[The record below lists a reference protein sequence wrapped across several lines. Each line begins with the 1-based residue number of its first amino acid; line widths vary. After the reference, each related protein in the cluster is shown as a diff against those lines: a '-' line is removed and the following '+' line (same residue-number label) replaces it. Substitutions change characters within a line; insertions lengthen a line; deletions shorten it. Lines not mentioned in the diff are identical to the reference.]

1 LFLGELRER
10 LPEDEDTVVGR
21 IINNLDSSIRV
32 ISELFDSLLDISR
45 LEAGVV
51 ETNIQ
56 SFFIDEVIRPIVE
69 QYRIKANASGVALRA
84 VLPHR
89 VISTDKILLGRILHN
104 LLENAVRY
112 TTQGKILVG
121 CRRRNNSL
129 MMQVWDTGCGIKE
142 DELDNIFKDYYQVR
156 HKNNQRTR
164 GLGLGLAVVSRL
176 CDLLGHAISV
186 RSVFGKGSVFSIEVP
201 MSESVDISSHDTSQD
216 ANFVIDGLAGMKVLV
231 IDDDETVR
239 RSMSGILD
247 SWKCSVITGSDA
259 ENVIS
264 KLPSGYIPDA
274 IIADYQL
281 NDGKTGPREIEV
293 LNARFNRDVD
303 AAVITGDTTSIDNEL
318 KECRYQLLQ
327 KPVSPAKLC
336 TLLRYLRS
344 KR

>member
-1 LFLGELRER
+1 
-10 LPEDEDTVVGR
+10 
-21 IINNLDSSIRV
+21 
-32 ISELFDSLLDISR
+32 
-45 LEAGVV
+45 
-51 ETNIQ
+51 
-56 SFFIDEVIRPIVE
+56 
-69 QYRIKANASGVALRA
+69 
-84 VLPHR
+84 
-89 VISTDKILLGRILHN
+89 
-104 LLENAVRY
+104 
-112 TTQGKILVG
+112 
-121 CRRRNNSL
+121 
-129 MMQVWDTGCGIKE
+129 
-142 DELDNIFKDYYQVR
+142 
-156 HKNNQRTR
+156 
-164 GLGLGLAVVSRL
+164 
-176 CDLLGHAISV
+176 
-186 RSVFGKGSVFSIEVP
+186 
-201 MSESVDISSHDTSQD
+201 
-216 ANFVIDGLAGMKVLV
+216 
-231 IDDDETVR
+231 
-239 RSMSGILD
+239 MSGILD